1 MVQKSKVT
9 FVLKIL
15 FFLPI
20 VFFTL
25 SNEIC
30 FANTKN
36 NLLLS
41 ESLGK
46 SNRLNKKDNTKNIIK
61 LNNIKSILKKNNE
74 ELKILESQ
82 ILQFE
87 SIYRSKLSLWYPKLI
102 LNSSNLPSFE
112 TGTDEVDLSEDT
124 YTNKL
129 TTSLNLNLEWDLLNF
144 SRNPEIAI
152 AKLNLENSKVNYKIK
167 YREFCKNCKK
177 R

>member
-46 SNRLNKKDNTKNIIK
+46 SNRIKKKENAKNLIK
-61 LNNIKSILKKNNE
+61 LNNIEDILKKNNE
-74 ELKILESQ
+74 ELKILESK
-82 ILQFE
+82 ILQSE
-87 SIYRSKLSLWYPKLI
+87 SLFKSKLSLWYPKLI
-102 LNSSNLPSFE
+102 LNSTNLFIM
-112 TGTDEVDLSEDT
+112 
-124 YTNKL
+124 
-129 TTSLNLNLEWDLLNF
+129 LN
-144 SRNPEIAI
+144 NPFGCYLAY
-152 AKLNLENSKVNYKIK
+152 L
-167 YREFCKNCKK
+167 
-177 R
+177 